1 MATIVI
7 IEDDQ
12 DIRELVLY
20 TLKSNQLSG
29 LGFESGRAFFDA
41 KLTNKDVDLILL
53 DVMLPEMDGLQIL
66 EKLRSMSEFVDIP
79 IIMLTAKGSEMDKVK
94 ALDLGADDYVV
105 KPFGVL
111 ELMSR
116 IQARLRRVKKVDV
129 LTFNEITLNKDK
141 YEVRVEDELIELTN
155 KEFEL
160 LEYLMKNPEIVIN
173 REKLLEKIWGYNF
186 EGESRTLDIHIS
198 TLRKNLKSASKY
210 VQTVR
215 GVGYK
220 LGATHD

>member
-20 TLKSNQLSG
+20 TLKSNQFEG
-29 LGFESGRAFFDA
+29 LGFESGRQFFDA
-41 KLTNKDVDLILL
+41 DLSKDDIDLILL

-66 EKLRSMSEFVDIP
+66 DKLRSSADFVDIP

-116 IQARLRRVKKVDV
+116 IQARLRRVKKSEV
-129 LTFNEITLNKDK
+129 LSFKEITLNKDK
-141 YEVRVEDELIELTN
+141 YEVRVDDELIELTN

-160 LEYLMKNPEIVIN
+160 LEYLLKNPEIVIS
-173 REKLLEKIWGYNF
+173 RDKLLEKIWGYNF

-198 TLRKNLKSASKY
+198 TLRKNLKSAAKY
-210 VQTVR
+210 LQTVR

-220 LGATHD
+220 LGEKND

>member
-20 TLKSNQLSG
+20 TLKSNQLDG

-41 KLTNKDVDLILL
+41 KVDKVDLILL
-53 DVMLPEMDGLQIL
+53 DVMLPEEDGLQIL
-66 EKLRSMSEFVDIP
+66 QKLRSDSKYSELPV
-79 IIMLTAKGSEMDKVK
+79 IMLTAKGSEMDKVK

-116 IQARLRRVKKVDV
+116 IQARLRRVKKESE
-129 LTFNEITLNKDK
+129 LSFKEISLNKDK
-141 YEVRVEDELIELTN
+141 YEVRVNTKRVELTN

-160 LEYLMKNPEIVIN
+160 LEYLLMNPNIVIS
-173 REKLLEKIWGYNF
+173 REKLLEKVWGYDF
-186 EGESRTLDIHIS
+186 EGESRTLDIHVS
-198 TLRKNLKSASKY
+198 TLRKNLNEASKY
-210 VQTVR
+210 IHTVR

-220 LGATHD
+220 IGDSDD

>member
-20 TLKSNQLSG
+20 TLKSNQFDG
-29 LGFESGRAFFDA
+29 LGFESGRQFFDA
-41 KLTNKDVDLILL
+41 NLKRKDIDLILL
-53 DVMLPEMDGLQIL
+53 DVMLPEMDGLKIL
-66 EKLRSMSEFVDIP
+66 DKLRNISEFVDIP
-79 IIMLTAKGSEMDKVK
+79 IIMLTAKNSEMDKVK

-116 IQARLRRVKKVDV
+116 IQARLRRVQKADV
-129 LTFNEITLNKDK
+129 LVFHEISFNKDK
-141 YEVRVEDELIELTN
+141 YEVRVDGEVIELTN

-160 LEYLMKNPEIVIN
+160 LEYLLKNPEIVIS
-173 REKLLEKIWGYNF
+173 REKLLEKIWGYDF
-186 EGESRTLDIHIS
+186 EGESRTLDIHVS

-210 VQTVR
+210 IQTVR

-220 LGATHD
+220 LGEKHD

>member
-20 TLKSNQLSG
+20 TLKSNQYDG
-29 LGFESGRAFFDA
+29 LGFECGRDFFDA
-41 KLTNKDVDLILL
+41 NLSKDAVDLILL
-53 DVMLPEMDGLQIL
+53 DVMLPDDDGLSIL
-66 EKLRSMSEFVDIP
+66 KRLRESKEFYEVP

-116 IQARLRRVKKVDV
+116 IQARLRRVSKSNILSFK
-129 LTFNEITLNKDK
+129 EITMDKEK
-141 YEVRVEDELIELTN
+141 YEVKVNDEVLELTN
-155 KEFEL
+155 KEFDL
-160 LEYLMKNPEIVIN
+160 LEYFLNNPNIVLS
-173 REKLLEKIWGYNF
+173 REKLLEKVWGYNF
-186 EGESRTLDIHIS
+186 EGESRTLDIHVS
-198 TLRKNLKSASKY
+198 TLRKNLLSASKY
-210 VQTVR
+210 LQTR
-215 GVGYK
+215 RNK
-220 LGATHD
+220 

>member
-1 MATIVI
+1 MTTIVI

-20 TLKSNQLSG
+20 TLKSNQMEG
-29 LGFESGRAFFDA
+29 LGFESSREFYDA
-41 KLTNKDVDLILL
+41 KLSKEDFDLMLL
-53 DVMLPEMDGLQIL
+53 DVMLPDEDGLSIL
-66 EKLRSMSEFVDIP
+66 ETLRSHPSYHDIP

-94 ALDLGADDYVV
+94 ALDLGADDYIV

-111 ELMSR
+111 ELVSR
-116 IQARLRRVKKVDV
+116 IKARLRRMNTSKVLKYKEIQLDKEKYIVKVTGQV
-129 LTFNEITLNKDK
+129 
-141 YEVRVEDELIELTN
+141 IELPN

-160 LEYLMKNPEIVIN
+160 LEYFLINPDIVLS
-173 REKLLEKIWGYNF
+173 RERLIEKVWGYDF

-198 TLRKNLKSASKY
+198 NLRKNLQDGAKY
-210 VQTVR
+210 ISTVR

-220 LGATHD
+220 LGDSDD

>member
-1 MATIVI
+1 MATIII

-20 TLKSNQLSG
+20 TLKSNQYHG
-29 LGFESGRAFFDA
+29 LGFESGREFFDA
-41 KLTNKDVDLILL
+41 NLKKSDVDVILL
-53 DVMLPEMDGLQIL
+53 DVMLPEDDGLSIL
-66 EKLRSMSEFVDIP
+66 SKLRSSSEFSEVP

-116 IQARLRRVKKVDV
+116 IQARLRRVSKSQV
-129 LTFNEITLNKDK
+129 LSFKEITLDKEK
-141 YEVRVEDELIELTN
+141 YEVRVDQELIELTN
-155 KEFEL
+155 KEFDL
-160 LEYLMKNPEIVIN
+160 LEYMLKNPNIVLS
-173 REKLLEKIWGYNF
+173 REKLLEKIWGYDF
-186 EGESRTLDIHIS
+186 EGESRTLDIHVS
-198 TLRKNLKSASKY
+198 TLRKNLLSASKY
-210 VQTVR
+210 LQTVR

-220 LGATHD
+220 LGDFND